1 MRAMHSSPLT
11 ELNEIH
17 NFVMSQVR
25 VSFEWG
31 YGKVYARNPNLKRT
45 EKLKLRSDTEVAM
58 LLRVSVLLTKLH
70 TCTRASLT
78 SNVFYI

>member
-1 MRAMHSSPLT
+1 MRAMHSSPLA

-25 VSFEWG
+25 VSIEWSF
-31 YGKVYARNPNLKRT
+31 GKVYARNLNLKRT

-58 LLRVSVLLTKLH
+58 LLPVAVLLTNLN
-70 TCTRASLT
+70 TCARASLT
-78 SNVFYI
+78 SNDFDI

>member
-1 MRAMHSSPLT
+1 MHSSPLT

-25 VSFEWG
+25 VSIEWG